1 MRARTLWLLSV
12 LVTVVVVAVAGLA
25 GPARHH
31 AAVRREVAAR
41 SVGRSEPCAARAL
54 GVLREWDRRRAR
66 AWARGDPTALA
77 DLYAVRSRT
86 GRRDR
91 AMLAAYRARGL
102 QVRSMDRQVLALH
115 LRTCTRRRISLLL
128 TDRLVDAV
136 AVGRGQRTGLPA
148 GQPATRRVDLRRDAG
163 RWRVSEVYA
172 R

>member
-1 MRARTLWLLSV
+1 MRARTLCLLSV
-12 LVTVVVVAVAGLA
+12 LVTVAVVAVAVLA

-31 AAVRREVAAR
+31 GAVRREVAVR
-41 SVGRSEPCAARAL
+41 SVGPPDPCVARAL

-66 AWARGDPTALA
+66 AWARADPAALA
-77 DLYAVRSRT
+77 DLYAGRSRT
-86 GRRDR
+86 GRLDR
-91 AMLAAYRARGL
+91 AMLAAYHSRGL
-102 QVRSMDRQVLALH
+102 RVRSMDRQVLAL
-115 LRTCTRRRISLLL
+115 RVRACTPRRISLLL

-148 GQPATRRVDLRRDAG
+148 GAPAIRRVDLRRDAG